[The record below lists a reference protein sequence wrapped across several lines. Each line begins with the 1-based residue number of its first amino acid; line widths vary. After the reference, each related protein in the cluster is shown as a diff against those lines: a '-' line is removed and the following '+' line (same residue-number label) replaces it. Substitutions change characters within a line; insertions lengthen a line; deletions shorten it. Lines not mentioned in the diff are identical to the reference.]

1 MNQTSQTVSAARG
14 ARILHLALA
23 GGLALVGGVFLV
35 LESAA
40 GGPLSGPRIPGVA
53 FAVVSV
59 AQIVIALGWFR
70 QRVRPRAFSQSVED
84 YWSSA
89 DIRGAAIV
97 VWALLEGAGLFSWVG
112 YLLIGGIVPAATAV
126 LALVLLVGVRPS
138 RLEADG
144 AA

>member
-1 MNQTSQTVSAARG
+1 MSQTTTLSAARG

-23 GGLALVGGVFLV
+23 GGLALVGGVFFV
-35 LESAA
+35 LESA
-40 GGPLSGPRIPGVA
+40 GGPWGGARIPGVG
-53 FAVVSV
+53 FAAVSV
-59 AQIVIALGWFR
+59 AQIVVALGWFR
-70 QRVRPRAFSQSVED
+70 PRVPARSFNQSVED

-89 DIRGAAIV
+89 DIRGAAIL

-112 YLLIGGIVPAATAV
+112 YLLTGGIFPAAAAL

-138 RLEADG
+138 RLEGDG